1 MVGLLKGSV
10 LKEKAQAMSYANLA
24 ALSAAIT
31 K

>member
-1 MVGLLKGSV
+1 MGSV
-10 LKEKAQAMSYANLA
+10 LKEKAQAISYANLA